1 MSIRFSISAASDNS
15 VNDAPV
21 VIDAFHIPT
30 DGSWFE
36 HPIRSHALRVGF
48 RLDLLAHVALGFVVH
63 KGDRAALTLALTH
76 DDPKAQHGLELVV
89 MNVPTLPGASGYR
102 EGDDACELSRNVI
115 APGCALSITLS
126 RGTSVR
132 IREVLM
138 SEANRG

>member
-1 MSIRFSISAASDNS
+1 MSIRFSISAASDS
-15 VNDAPV
+15 ATDAPV

-36 HPIRSHALRVGF
+36 HPIRSHNLRLGF

-63 KGDRAALTLALTH
+63 KGDREELTLGLTH

-89 MNVPTLPGASGYR
+89 MDVPTLPGADGYR
-102 EGDDACELSRNVI
+102 EGDDACELSWNVI
-115 APGCALSITLS
+115 APGGALSITLS

-138 SEANRG
+138 SEADHG